1 MGLDMYLYKVKKF
14 PTTDEITASD
24 IMLVND
30 YYAWINYNDYHNLN
44 ITFKDW
50 CGKDESALNQDLLD
64 YYESEVKTTYY
75 SWDKDHQYP
84 QTSILTMIMDWRK
97 ANAIHKWFVD
107 ITQDGMDE
115 CEPSFVSIEQLQDL
129 LDLIDRVLVYKNVPE
144 KLKATAETLLP
155 TQPGFFFGSY
165 DYDEEYLYD
174 LKTTQEFLQQL
185 LNQSDLEEYDYIYQ
199 ASW

>member
-1 MGLDMYLYKVKKF
+1 MGLDMCLYKVKKF

-30 YYAWINYNDYHNLN
+30 YYDCINYNNYHNLN

-50 CGKDESALNQDLLD
+50 CGENESDLNQELLEC
-64 YYESEVKTTYY
+64 YKPEVKTIYY
-75 SWDKDHQYP
+75 AWDKDHQFP
-84 QTSILTMIMDWRK
+84 HASILTRMMYWRR

-107 ITQDGMDE
+107 TTQDGIDE
-115 CEPSFVSIEQLQDL
+115 CEPSFISIKQLQDL
-129 LDLIDRVLVYKNVPE
+129 LDLVNRVLVYKNDPE
-144 KLKATAETLLP
+144 KLKSTAESLLP
-155 TQPGFFFGSY
+155 TQQGFSFGSCN
-165 DYDEEYLYD
+165 YDEEYLYD
-174 LKTTQEFLQQL
+174 LKITQSFLQQF